1 MFLRGN
7 IYYADYYF
15 NGKRYRP
22 SLHTSDPEAAKSRE
36 RVFIAFLT
44 GNNIAP
50 QEVPLWQ
57 DFKRW
62 YWWYLERNRSKG
74 TQYIHRLAVRYL
86 EEFRT
91 PYYLRSITP
100 DFLLKFKDFLNRKF
114 AEKHSAGRNRYIK
127 AIKSLMHTAE
137 RFGKIGLKQ
146 NWELVSKD
154 DENENRLEF
163 HEVEELRQIG
173 GVLKGDL
180 LTAFYLGWEEG
191 LRRGEM
197 VFLHKDDYNPYTH
210 TITIRQK
217 PEWRPKTKKSA
228 RTILLRPASERAVK
242 ASIANAPASSPYI
255 INLSGDRRKYSYL
268 SAAYRNETKNK
279 IPHLHC
285 YLHKLRHTFGSLLIQ
300 NGVHLKTVCD
310 LMGHSN
316 ILQTEKY
323 VHLGRA
329 QYAAAMES
337 LPQI

>member
-22 SLHTSDPEAAKSRE
+22 SLHTSDPKAAKARE
-36 RVFIAFLT
+36 RVFIAFLVENHI
-44 GNNIAP
+44 GP
-50 QEVPLWQ
+50 QEIPLWR

-62 YWWYLERNRSKG
+62 YWWYLGKSRKEG

-100 DFLLKFKDFLNRKF
+100 DFLLKFKDFLNKKYS
-114 AEKHSAGRNRYIK
+114 EKRGAARNRYIK
-127 AIKSLMHTAE
+127 AIKSVMHTAE
-137 RFGKIGLKQ
+137 RFGKIGIKQ

-154 DENENRLEF
+154 EENENRLES
-163 HEVEELRQIG
+163 HDLEELRQIG
-173 GVLKGDL
+173 AALDGDL

-197 VFLHKDDYNPYTH
+197 AFLHKTDYNPCTH
-210 TITIRQK
+210 TISIRKK
-217 PEWRPKTKKSA
+217 PEWRPKTKKSE
-228 RTILLRPASERAVK
+228 RTIQLRPASERAVQ
-242 ASIANAPASSPYI
+242 ASIARAPANSRYI
-255 INLSGDRRKYSYL
+255 INLAGARNKNSYL
-268 SAAYRNETKNK
+268 SAAYRSATKK
-279 IPHLHC
+279 KLPHLHC

-329 QYAAAMES
+329 QYAAAMDC